1 VKHIASSIMLAVLPI
16 ALVGCRSPQSADA
29 PTTGL
34 TGVIGAIIDAVSVTN
49 VPPPL
54 PGVVTN
60 APDPDTGGSDFPPTL
75 PGDSAG
81 VENNN
86 GVENSLGWPITVEIE
101 DVRIVG
107 PSIVWRYKSG
117 EQRQRGWPV
126 RFEDL
131 NACVNIIATI
141 DGKETA
147 FVAEWLRP
155 GGKSQSVGETLRSK
169 RHNGKRMFEAPYQ
182 DLVIK
187 PEHKPQLYLS
197 GYNWRRLHPQVKI
210 NVRERS
216 NAVPIRW

>member
-1 VKHIASSIMLAVLPI
+1 MKYCLAIFFASLGI
-16 ALVGCRSPQSADA
+16 ALLSVTLGCSSTAPPGSPHS
-29 PTTGL
+29 P
-34 TGVIGAIIDAVSVTN
+34 GVIDLIWDAVTN
-49 VPPPL
+49 QPPP
-54 PGVVTN
+54 VVPE
-60 APDPDTGGSDFPPTL
+60 PDPVPDPPPDL
-75 PGDSAG
+75 AG

-101 DVRIVG
+101 DVRVVG
-107 PSIVWRYKSG
+107 RSILWSYKGG

-126 RFEDL
+126 RFGDL

-169 RHNGKRMFEAPYQ
+169 RHNGKRMFEAPHQ